1 MNLCDR
7 FGVSEEQLR
16 ALVAEGLRAGGDWCD
31 LYFEDTSYHDLLLRD
46 GVVGSGGYHVDYGCG
61 IRVLKGE
68 KTGYAYAETT
78 DYPSLLQAA
87 KAAGSIASAS
97 FRGNQPLQTSGCAG
111 PLPLPLEAGPS
122 LLRSRGWLRSG
133 EAVAVS
139 TSPAIAANGQ
149 SCTQASKTVA
159 ARGLVNG
166 GDPLRSSG
174 GDERSEVLSAWG
186 TGLPGAGYYPELTPW
201 EEAEI
206 AGFVPFLQRIE
217 AGIRARDSRV
227 LKVVAILSYSVSDIL
242 MYNSLGELT
251 TDHRPLGSIS
261 VQVIFQQGKRTE
273 NNTVSRSL
281 RMGAE
286 FVSDSVLE
294 DLVSRAVEGM
304 DARFEARRPK
314 GGQMSVVMGAGA
326 SGILLHEAMG
336 HAFEADF
343 NRKGQ
348 SIFSDRMGQRICRP
362 GINILDDATVPAS
375 RGACN
380 YDDEGVPGQKTYMV
394 TDGVLTSYL
403 HDRISAGYYGV
414 APTGN
419 GRRESFR
426 YNPIPRMRATY
437 MESGPDGTKEDLIA
451 SVKKGIYV
459 DQFANGQVKIGEGDF
474 TFFVKSGY
482 LIEGGRLT
490 MPVKDINIIGNGPQ
504 ALADIQAVA
513 GDLRIDEG
521 TWTCGKEQS
530 VAVSCGIPS
539 VLIGNLTVGGE

>member
-1 MNLCDR
+1 MKAACDR
-7 FGVSEEQLR
+7 FGVTVEQLR
-16 ALVAEGLRAGGDWCD
+16 SLVAEGLRAGGDWCD

-78 DYPSLLQAA
+78 DFPSL
-87 KAAGSIASAS
+87 KSA
-97 FRGNQPLQTSGCAG
+97 
-111 PLPLPLEAGPS
+111 
-122 LLRSRGWLRSG
+122 
-133 EAVAVS
+133 
-139 TSPAIAANGQ
+139 AIAAGAIANG
-149 SCTQASKTVA
+149 AEA
-159 ARGLVNG
+159 AVGSENRATLGIVRGG
-166 GDPLRSSG
+166 TAKR
-174 GDERSEVLSAWG
+174 WG
-186 TGLPGAGYYPELTPW
+186 PKDVFRPEPTCSDAAMARYYEEQLPW
-201 EEAEI
+201 EDAET
-206 AGFVPFLQRIE
+206 AGFIPFLQRIE

-251 TDHRPLGSIS
+251 SDHRPLGSIS

-286 FVSDSVLE
+286 MISDAVLE
-294 DLVSRAVEGM
+294 DLVSRAVDGM

-314 GGQMSVVMGAGA
+314 GGQMPVVMGAGA

-348 SIFSDRMGQRICRP
+348 SIFSERMGQRVCRP

-394 TDGVLTSYL
+394 TDGILTSYL
-403 HDRISAGYYGV
+403 HDRISANFYGV

-426 YNPIPRMRATY
+426 YNPIPRMRTTY

-451 SVKKGIYV
+451 SVKRGIYV

-474 TFFVKSGY
+474 TFFVKSGF
-482 LIEGGRLT
+482 LIERGRLT

-504 ALADIQAVA
+504 ALADIKAVA
-513 GDLRIDEG
+513 GDLKVDEG